1 MDMIRFEN
9 TDGFIK
15 DFETIINMDSA
26 SDNPEGLQVVA
37 QWFQARFAALGMDAK
52 VVFPG
57 NGKVPC
63 MEATLGQAPF
73 DVMFLGHMDTVFAT
87 GEAAKRPFSIEGDKA
102 FGPGVCDMKGGLL
115 VALHALETLKAQGK
129 LDGLNLV
136 VAFNGDEEVG
146 SQASQGWIEETA
158 RNSRH
163 TLVYEPCRPG
173 YKVVS
178 RRKGGGWFHLTA
190 TGKETHVGAD
200 PHNGVNAV
208 LELAHQTLK
217 ITQDLNNEETG
228 TAAHVTVFHGGD
240 KVNIMPAEA
249 KASVDIRIG
258 LAAEQGRV
266 NAYFNALADTVHLEG
281 ARLSVEGHVDRPPLE
296 LTDKSQ
302 ILLDAIQETGKAL
315 GQPMEHLATGG
326 CSDGNFASAQ
336 GTPTIDGMG
345 IVGAN
350 SHREDEYVELSS
362 ISPMVELTA
371 NLCLRLIP

>member
-57 NGKVPC
+57 NEKVPC
-63 MEATLGQAPF
+63 MEATLGQPPF

-129 LDGLNLV
+129 LDDLNLV

-266 NAYFNALADTVHLEG
+266 NTYFNALADTVHLEG

>member
-1 MDMIRFEN
+1 MIRFNN

-26 SDNPEGLQVVA
+26 SDNPEGIETLA
-37 QWFQARFAALGMDAK
+37 QWFQGRFSTLGMDAK

-57 NGKVPC
+57 NRKVPC
-63 MEATLGQAPF
+63 LEATLGKAPY

-87 GEAAKRPFSIEGDKA
+87 GEAAKRPFSIEGDRA
-102 FGPGVCDMKGGLL
+102 FGPGVCDMQGGLL
-115 VALHALETLKAQGK
+115 VVLHALETLKAEGK
-129 LDGLNLV
+129 LADLNLV

-146 SQASQGWIEETA
+146 SHASQGWIEETA

-217 ITQDLNNEETG
+217 ITKDLNDEETG
-228 TAAHVTVFHGGD
+228 TAAHVTVFNGGD
-240 KVNIMPAEA
+240 KVNIMPAKA

-258 LAAEQGRV
+258 LASEQERV
-266 NAYFNALADTVHLEG
+266 NAYFADLEKSVHLEG
-281 ARLSVEGHVDRPPLE
+281 ATLQTSGHVDRPPLE
-296 LTDKSQ
+296 LTDQSQ
-302 ILLDAIQETGKAL
+302 ILLNTIQETGKAL
-315 GQPMEHLATGG
+315 GQPMDHLATGG

-362 ISPMVELTA
+362 IAPMVELTA
-371 NLCLRLIP
+371 NLCTRLVK